1 MNWYD
6 NEIRYLNNLEVE
18 KMKYKPKSNPYS
30 KYSSLGIILGFI
42 LGSTIVIVSE
52 K

>member
-6 NEIRYLNNLEVE
+6 NEIRYKSTLEVE
-18 KMKYKPKSNPYS
+18 KMKYKPKSDPNS
-30 KYSSLGIILGFI
+30 KYSGAGIILGFI